1 MSMLV
6 RKFEAD
12 NMASALRQVK
22 DTLGAEALILS
33 TKTLRK
39 KGLGVLGKQTIE
51 VTAAIESPAMN
62 ANADRNTPPVAT
74 QGAPQQIP
82 AAYRNRMETL
92 EDELVDLSPVEAAP
106 QPAPSNQRIELANHV
121 LEDQIRSLR
130 SQLDA
135 QNVNHLQSE
144 IDQLKGLV
152 QDLVETRQSPA
163 LAEPPAAVPAIAVA
177 EPVLVPEFT
186 APRRQAAKTSLRPS
200 VPSGL
205 DDLIDL
211 LVEQGIDHEAAA
223 TIARFAAQQ
232 MTDRQR
238 QEPQLCREYLTET
251 VANLVQSTGPLW
263 QKGDQQKR
271 ISLIGPTGVG
281 KTTTIAK
288 LAAEAITTA
297 GARVALVTIDT
308 YRIAAVEQ
316 LKVYG
321 EIMGLPVEVVL
332 SPEQLQDAFRRH
344 RDKDLI
350 LIDTA
355 GRSPRDGER
364 IAELNEFLGPDSQ
377 VENCLVLAA
386 PTDERLQQ
394 KSLEAFSKL
403 PLSRLIFTKLDETD
417 RCGSLIN
424 LPTRSNLPLAYLT
437 NGQQVPEDLLLAE
450 PQTVAQ
456 LVMGTETESRRIAV

>member
-12 NMASALRQVK
+12 DMASALKQVK

-51 VTAAIESPAMN
+51 VTAAIESPAMK
-62 ANADRNTPPVAT
+62 ANAAKQT
-74 QGAPQQIP
+74 QAAAKQVAPQQIP
-82 AAYRNRMETL
+82 AAYRNRIETL
-92 EDELVDLSPVEAAP
+92 EDELVDLPQSQPTPAAAP
-106 QPAPSNQRIELANHV
+106 NHPQNHR
-121 LEDQIRSLR
+121 LEDEVRTLR
-130 SQLDA
+130 SQLEA
-135 QNVNHLQSE
+135 QDTSHLQSE
-144 IDQLKGLV
+144 IDQLKDLV
-152 QDLVETRQSPA
+152 QQLTQPRQESFATPTAAAPQTFTTETIVE
-163 LAEPPAAVPAIAVA
+163 
-177 EPVLVPEFT
+177 EPVV
-186 APRRQAAKTSLRPS
+186 ARRQAAVSQLSKSAPS
-200 VPSGL
+200 QL
-205 DDLIDL
+205 DDLIEI
-211 LVEQGIDHEAAA
+211 LVEQGIDNEAAA
-223 TIARFAAQQ
+223 TIARFSAGQ
-232 MTDRQR
+232 MNDRQR
-238 QEPQLCREYLTET
+238 QEPQLCREFLTET
-251 VANLVQSTGPLW
+251 VANLVNSTGPLW
-263 QKGDQQKR
+263 KKGDAQKR

-364 IAELNEFLGPDSQ
+364 IAELDEFLGQGSQ

-403 PLSRLIFTKLDETD
+403 PISRLIFTKLDETD

-437 NGQQVPEDLLLAE
+437 NGQQVPEDLLQAE
-450 PQTVAQ
+450 PKTVAE
-456 LVMGTETESRRIAV
+456 LVMGTKTESRRIAV